1 TFPALFG
8 RLGEHGVAPAG
19 PPFVRYLDTGDDRLE
34 VELGVPVP
42 GDATEFDGAE
52 RSTLPG
58 GRVAVWRYVG
68 PYSGLREACEQLGTS
83 VKELGEKDAG
93 PCWEGHVREP
103 AARAGAALLTR
114 SFSGANAS
122 GVLPTSVYQVFHAS
136 TWGSVIDSMRGPLL
150 PTISRGARSG
160 AGISTASSACQ

>member
-1 TFPALFG
+1 MLEIRDVAAQPTAVNRAVTPADELGSVIDRTFPALFG

-68 PYSGLREACEQLGTS
+68 PYSAKVPLGS
-83 VKELGEKDAG
+83 
-93 PCWEGHVREP
+93 
-103 AARAGAALLTR
+103 ARA
-114 SFSGANAS
+114 
-122 GVLPTSVYQVFHAS
+122 
-136 TWGSVIDSMRGPLL
+136 
-150 PTISRGARSG
+150 
-160 AGISTASSACQ
+160 